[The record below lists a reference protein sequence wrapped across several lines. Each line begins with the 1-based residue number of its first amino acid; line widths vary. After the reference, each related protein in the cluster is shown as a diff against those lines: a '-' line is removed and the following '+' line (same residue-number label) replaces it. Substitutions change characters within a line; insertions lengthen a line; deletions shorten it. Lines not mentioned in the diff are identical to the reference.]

1 MGIEAAIIG
10 SAVAGGAA
18 SMYGANKMS
27 GAQDRA
33 NQANAEAFRF
43 SKPYIKR
50 SYDAAEGY
58 LADSQAMGAYTG
70 DTYAGPNAYQMVGN
84 QYIGNMGALG
94 AQGAF
99 DLSQI
104 GQNFGQN
111 YADMYEAGGAD
122 RMGQAQQYALD
133 NSQPLIDAAMRD
145 DYRNLTEKTLPGIN
159 MASSGGGNI
168 NSSRAG
174 MADAIANRGFSDRKA
189 DVSAGINQSLMD
201 QSLNQQN
208 RQFKD
213 MMNANEGIN
222 RSYLQGINAMGS
234 MGDFMTGAGRNL
246 QGYDQAY
253 LNDQRARF
261 ENQRDFGLDQ
271 QIKYQQGILG
281 QAVYNNPQQQPNYH
295 SPGAAAFGGA
305 MQGAGMGMDFAKFMK
320 NYGDSSGGTTP
331 APSGGWHNAFGG
343 S

>member
-10 SAVAGGAA
+10 SVVGGAT
-18 SMYGANKMS
+18 SMYGANKAS
-27 GAQDRA
+27 KSQDRA
-33 NQANAEAFRF
+33 TEANAEAFRF
-43 SKPYIKR
+43 SKPYIQR
-50 SYDAAEGY
+50 SYDGAEGY

-70 DTYAGPNAYQMVGN
+70 DTYAGPNAYQMAGN
-84 QYIGNMGALG
+84 QYIGNMGAMG

-111 YADMYEAGGAD
+111 YADLYEQGGAD

-145 DYRNLTEKTLPGIN
+145 DRRQLTEQALPGIN
-159 MASSGGGNI
+159 MASSGSGNI

-174 MADAIANRGFSDRKA
+174 MADAVANRGFADRQA
-189 DVSAGINQSLMD
+189 DVTADINKNLMGQSLD
-201 QSLNQQN
+201 QQN

-213 MMNANEGIN
+213 RMNANEGVN
-222 RSYLQGINAMGS
+222 KSYLQGINAMGS

-246 QGYDQAY
+246 QGFDQAY
-253 LNDQRARF
+253 LNDQRGRF

-271 QIKYQQGILG
+271 QIKYQKGILG
-281 QAVYNNPQQQPNYH
+281 QAVYNNPTQQPNYH
-295 SPGAAAFGGA
+295 SPGSAAFGGA
-305 MQGAGMGMDFAKFMK
+305 MQGAGMGMDIAKFMK
-320 NYGDSSGGTTP
+320 DYNTNTT
-331 APSGGWHNAFGG
+331 APVVN
-343 S
+343 

>member
-10 SAVAGGAA
+10 SAIAGGAS
-18 SMYGANKMS
+18 SMYGANKAS
-27 GAQDRA
+27 QAQDRA
-33 NQANAEAFRF
+33 TDANAEAFRF
-43 SKPYIKR
+43 SKPYIQR
-50 SYDAAEGY
+50 SYDSAEGY

-70 DTYAGPNAYQMVGN
+70 DTYAGPNAYQMAGN
-84 QYIGNMGALG
+84 QYMGNMGAMG

-111 YADMYEAGGAD
+111 YADLYEQGGAD

-145 DYRNLTEKTLPGIN
+145 DRRNLTENTLPGIN
-159 MASSGGGNI
+159 MASSGGGNM

-174 MADAIANRGFSDRKA
+174 MADAIANRGFADRQA
-189 DVSAGINQSLMD
+189 DVSAGINQNLMG
-201 QSLNQQN
+201 QSLDQQN

-213 MMNANEGIN
+213 MMNANEGVN
-222 RSYLQGINAMGS
+222 KSYLQGINAMGS

-246 QGYDQAY
+246 QGFDQAY
-253 LNDQRARF
+253 LNDQRGRF

-295 SPGAAAFGGA
+295 SPGSAAFGGA

-320 NYGDSSGGTTP
+320 EYGES
-331 APSGGWHNAFGG
+331 
-343 S
+343 